1 MSDEKASQTPAMVGI
16 SLVILVLAARLLY
29 LVDQS
34 LREGEGMGLSGEGA
48 IETIPILVLLG
59 LLIWMVAKSGT
70 NTKIDTGASDTQLIG
85 IMLGMFLLGLY
96 IGPGISLSLESELIG
111 MVFLVIPILLIGAI
125 LLPGDDDSLVT
136 VQEEE

>member
-1 MSDEKASQTPAMVGI
+1 MNDEKASQTPAMVGI

-59 LLIWMVAKSGT
+59 LLIWMVARSGT

-96 IGPGISLSLESELIG
+96 IGPGLSLSLESELIG

-125 LLPGDDDSLVT
+125 LLPGDDDPLVT